1 MRDSYRQTDA
11 ESPSCC
17 CLTQTRLSCLLFST
31 KCAQRGLVEEAT
43 SSSFKSPTVLT
54 VKINPH
60 ETQFNSDINNPKCIQ
75 LETHGSD
82 GSHMS
87 QITLLQMGN
96 LRMEMLLENLPE
108 VFILAQWALLK
119 STARWSLFL
128 YCSSPPEGAS
138 DAFVTVSYNGVINE
152 LVHAVLDHFSVRQS
166 KAIITHFVFESLC
179 FCLNV
184 IFMFSSIIQP

>member
-1 MRDSYRQTDA
+1 
-11 ESPSCC
+11 
-17 CLTQTRLSCLLFST
+17 
-31 KCAQRGLVEEAT
+31 
-43 SSSFKSPTVLT
+43 
-54 VKINPH
+54 
-60 ETQFNSDINNPKCIQ
+60 
-75 LETHGSD
+75 
-82 GSHMS
+82 
-87 QITLLQMGN
+87 
-96 LRMEMLLENLPE
+96 MLLENLPE

-152 LVHAVLDHFSVRQS
+152 LVHAVLDHISVRQS
-166 KAIITHFVFESLC
+166 KAIITHFAFESLC